1 MTPII
6 QYIMNTPLKSQFELA
21 MEQFAEEGN
30 VIIYSDKDS
39 LSIIE
44 DVNKGLEDF
53 QYLQKNNV
61 IASELEL
68 SGIVLNA

>member
-1 MTPII
+1 
-6 QYIMNTPLKSQFELA
+6 MNTPLKSQFELA
-21 MEQFAEEGN
+21 MDQFAEEGS
-30 VIIYSDKDS
+30 VIIYTDMDS

-44 DVNKGLEDF
+44 DVNTGMEDF
-53 QYLQKNNV
+53 HYLQKNNE